1 MTFCVISSVA
11 FTIVTIFQCHPLSF
25 VWNKNL
31 HGGKCIDFNS
41 VTWANGA
48 FNILQDILIVALP
61 ISEVRKLQLGLKKK
75 IGLYIMF
82 GLGGL

>member
-1 MTFCVISSVA
+1 MAFCVVSLMT
-11 FTIVTIFQCHPLSF
+11 FTIVTILQCHPLSY

-31 HGGKCIDFNS
+31 KDGRCINFNS

-48 FNILQDILIVALP
+48 INIFQDLLIIALP
-61 ISEVRKLQLGLKKK
+61 ISEVRKLQLGRQKK

>member
-1 MTFCVISSVA
+1 MTFCVLGSIA
-11 FTIVTIFQCHPLSF
+11 FTIVAIFQCHPLSY
-25 VWNKNL
+25 VWNKNI

-41 VTWANGA
+41 VTWVNGGV
-48 FNILQDILIVALP
+48 NILQDILIVALP
-61 ISEVRKLQLGLKKK
+61 ISEVQSLQLGRKKK

>member
-1 MTFCVISSVA
+1 MMFCVAGSFA
-11 FTIVTIFQCHPLSF
+11 FTVVSIFQCRPLSY

-41 VTWANGA
+41 ATWANGA
-48 FNILQDILIVALP
+48 INILQDLIIIALP
-61 ISEVRKLQLGLKKK
+61 IPEVRKLQLGRKKK